1 MSIRILLADDHK
13 ITREGLGSLISKQSD
28 MEVVAEAENG
38 REAVGLAKDLRPDVI
53 IMDVSMPGLNGI
65 EATKHILS
73 EDENV
78 KVIAL
83 SMHSDNLFVSEML
96 KSGASGYMLKDCA
109 FEELDRAIRAV
120 VGGNIY
126 LSPMISGT
134 VVEDYLRKLNKTD
147 GGESGILSDRE
158 REVLQLLAEGQSMK
172 QIGLK
177 LFISAKTVETH
188 RRQIM
193 NKLDMYTVAELTKYA
208 IRKGLTSLDI

>member
-1 MSIRILLADDHK
+1 MTIRILLADDHK
-13 ITREGLGSLISKQSD
+13 ITREGLGSLINKQSD

-38 REAVGLAKDLRPDVI
+38 RGAVVLAKELKPDVI

-65 EATKHILS
+65 EATKQILS
-73 EDENV
+73 ESGNV

-109 FEELDRAIRAV
+109 FEELDRAIREV
-120 VGGNIY
+120 VGGHTY
-126 LSPMISGT
+126 LSPTISGV
-134 VVEDYLRKLNKTD
+134 VVEDYVRKLNKSEAE
-147 GGESGILSDRE
+147 ESNLLSDRE
-158 REVLQLLAEGQSMK
+158 REVLQLLAEGQSTK

-208 IRKGLTSLDI
+208 IRNGLTSLDI